1 MTFAEVD
8 AKIKQLAAAKGGT
21 GDIIKF
27 KTDEG
32 NIVIGRDGVVTND
45 DTESDVTIGISA
57 KDLGKLMT
65 GDLNPMT
72 ALMFGKIKIEGD
84 MAVAMKLQTL
94 F

>member
-8 AKIKQLAAAKGGT
+8 AKIKQLATTKGGT

-32 NIVIGRDGVVTND
+32 NIVIGRDGTVTND
-45 DTESDVTIGISA
+45 DIESDVTIGISA

-84 MAVAMKLQTL
+84 MAVAMKLQSL